1 MVAALTLDGVS
12 KRYGGF
18 QAVSDLSFEVEKG
31 TICGF
36 LGPNGAGKT
45 STLRMILGLQPATS
59 GRIEILGADDGRKV
73 RDRIGFLPE
82 ERGLYK
88 KMTPVDAIAFFGG
101 LKGLPASEG
110 RKRARE
116 MLTQMGLGDA
126 QKKKM
131 KELSKGMAQ
140 KVQLIASVVHRP
152 EFVILDEPF
161 SGLDPMNQQGLEAMI
176 RALAADGATV
186 LFSTHVMQHAE
197 RLCDKVVLLA
207 RGKKAFEGTVDE
219 ARATSPRF
227 LELEGA
233 LDVAAVS
240 ALPGVSGVEI
250 LAEHDGARTLRA
262 GLAQGAG
269 GQEAL
274 KSAFLTGLDVRRFQI
289 KEPTLHDAFIAL
301 TGDHPDEDQSVARDG
316 ARDALKAEA
325 AR

>member
-1 MVAALTLDGVS
+1 MVAALTLDGIS

-18 QAVSDLSFEVEKG
+18 QAVSDLSFQVEKG
-31 TICGF
+31 SICGF

-59 GRIEILGADDGRKV
+59 GRIDILGADDGRKV
-73 RDRIGFLPE
+73 RHRIGFLPE

-101 LKGLPASEG
+101 LKGLPLPEG
-110 RKRARE
+110 RRRGRE
-116 MLTQMGLGDA
+116 MLEQMGLGEA
-126 QKKKM
+126 SKKKM

-140 KVQLIASVVHRP
+140 KVQLIASVVHQP

-207 RGKKAFEGTVDE
+207 RGRKAFEGTVDQ

-233 LDVAAVS
+233 LDRNAVA
-240 ALPGVSGVEI
+240 ALPGVSGIEI
-250 LAEHDGARTLRA
+250 LAEEGAVSTLRV
-262 GLAQGAG
+262 GLAPGA
-269 GQEAL
+269 EAQSAL
-274 KSAFLTGLDVRRFQI
+274 RAAFLGGLDVRRFQM

-301 TGDHPDEDQSVARDG
+301 TGDHPDEDQSVAKTD
-316 ARDALKAEA
+316 KMEA